1 VTKAT
6 VVPPSTIVNSKNES
20 KRMTAHNS
28 RDASNSRNESNNKT
42 ANTVATPEK
51 AGMLAKVMKST
62 TACREAIHS
71 KIPLLLWMVGA
82 AGDYRRTIMDVNSSR
97 NVRIRQWECQ
107 NFLQG
112 LQQQQQ

>member
-1 VTKAT
+1 MTTAT
-6 VVPPSTIVNSKNES
+6 VVTPSKSI
-20 KRMTAHNS
+20 
-28 RDASNSRNESNNKT
+28 SRNESNNKT
-42 ANTVATPEK
+42 TNIVGTTEK
-51 AGMLAKVMKST
+51 AGMLAKVVKPA

-82 AGDYRRTIMDVNSSR
+82 AGDYRNIMDVNSSR

-112 LQQQQQ
+112 LQ